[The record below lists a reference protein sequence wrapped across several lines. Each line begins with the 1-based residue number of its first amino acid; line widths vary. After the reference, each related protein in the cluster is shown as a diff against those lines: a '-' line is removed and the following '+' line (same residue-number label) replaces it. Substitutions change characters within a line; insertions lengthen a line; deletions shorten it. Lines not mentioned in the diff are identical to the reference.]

1 MVKNDPRPRN
11 TLVDFF
17 CFEDNKVNLGSG
29 AWIVI
34 LWILLDYRNSTNN
47 SLEDRFLFLQA
58 FTRKGSLKKLTRFS
72 TEIIFKGDKN
82 EK

>member
-17 CFEDNKVNLGSG
+17 CFKDNKVNLGSG

-34 LWILLDYRNSTNN
+34 LWILLTYRNSTNN

-58 FTRKGSLKKLTRFS
+58 FTRKGSLKKLARFS
-72 TEIIFKGDKN
+72 IELIFEGEKN
-82 EK
+82 E